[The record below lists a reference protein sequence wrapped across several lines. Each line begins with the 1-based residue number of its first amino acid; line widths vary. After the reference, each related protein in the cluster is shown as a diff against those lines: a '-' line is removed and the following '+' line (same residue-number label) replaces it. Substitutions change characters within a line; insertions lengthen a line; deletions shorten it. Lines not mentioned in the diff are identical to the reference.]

1 MKRSLRCKAYEK
13 ENPAEG
19 GDDWAGFRT
28 SVQGG
33 WREL

>member
-1 MKRSLRCKAYEK
+1 MTTKK

-19 GDDWAGFRT
+19 GNDWAGFRT